1 MIKGLKSPYAL
12 VLSGTPLENRL
23 DELHSVMQFV
33 DDRRLPPAFR
43 FFHRH
48 RVVDE
53 KGKVLGYKNLDQLRE
68 RLRGVLLRRT
78 RDSVLQQLP
87 PRTTELVRIPATE
100 EQNALHAAHMRIV
113 QMITRKAFISEM
125 DLLRLQKALL
135 MCRMSANSTYL
146 VEKKKPGYSSKLA
159 YLEELL
165 DGLFGESN
173 RKVLMF
179 SEWTTM
185 LDLIEPLLEARKL
198 EYVRLD
204 GQVPQK
210 ERQALVNRFRE
221 DPNCRLFIT
230 TNAGSTGLNLQAA
243 NTVINVD
250 LPWNPAVLEQ
260 RIARAHRMG
269 QQQPVQ
275 VYVLVTEGTIEEGL
289 LNTLSA
295 KRDLALAA
303 LDLDSD
309 VTQVD
314 LATGVD
320 ELRRRLEVLLGAHPE
335 APVDMS
341 QEGRGGGRD
350 AAGGRTSR
358 ARGGGRRRDAG
369 CRLQFPRRAGGQGP
383 CSAAR
388 RRHRRAGP
396 RTAGRVR
403 GRG

>member
-1 MIKGLKSPYAL
+1 MP
-12 VLSGTPLENRL
+12 
-23 DELHSVMQFV
+23 
-33 DDRRLPPAFR
+33 
-43 FFHRH
+43 
-48 RVVDE
+48 
-53 KGKVLGYKNLDQLRE
+53 
-68 RLRGVLLRRT
+68 LRRYSSLQIILC
-78 RDSVLQQLP
+78 RLCASAYSVLQQLP

-135 MCRMSANSTYL
+135 MCRMTANSTFL
-146 VEKKKPGYSSKLA
+146 VDKKKPHYSSKLE

-165 DGLFGESN
+165 DGLFAEAN

-185 LDLIEPLLEARKL
+185 LNLIEPLLEARKL
-198 EYVRLD
+198 DYVRLD

-210 ERQALVNRFRE
+210 ERQTLVNRFRE
-221 DPNCRLFIT
+221 DPKCRVFIT

-295 KRDLALAA
+295 KRDLAIAA
-303 LDLDSD
+303 LDPDSD

-314 LATGVD
+314 LSTGVD

-335 APVDMS
+335 APVDVS
-341 QEGRGGGRD
+341 KK
-350 AAGGRTSR
+350 
-358 ARGGGRRRDAG
+358 
-369 CRLQFPRRAGGQGP
+369 
-383 CSAAR
+383 
-388 RRHRRAGP
+388 
-396 RTAGRVR
+396 
-403 GRG
+403 